1 MPKIAKI
8 LVDFLLPMA
17 VGDAS
22 TEPKATPNNVINI
35 MDALRKSVEAQNRPG
50 KR

>member
-1 MPKIAKI
+1 MPKIAE
-8 LVDFLLPMA
+8 DPGRFPPPYGS
-17 VGDAS
+17 GDAS